1 MAQSLN
7 ANLKKPC
14 IVRTLHNTLF
24 FHRGLFKGRSHP
36 KSPCIYLLLFNN
48 LVYKSGFQNIAIG
61 NYEGNDVLCI
71 AKKLTKPVPLA
82 SVFGALKC
90 TTKGEI
96 KPIFLS
102 PKLHLSRAKSLD
114 DYFSKKQ
121 QQAHTRKTKYAFV
134 PEVHQRRFADTFT
147 GYIVAAILG
156 KVIFPITLSCYN
168 NKLPG
173 WRLKMKATFSKS
185 APPSFSR
192 GMQLMASSR
201 NLILVSSCSLR
212 RSLFCFQP
220 LLQEQSRLFS
230 LREFLFFLDNP
241 KII

>member
-1 MAQSLN
+1 MEPIVRGVGLAQSLN

-14 IVRTLHNTLF
+14 IVIALHNTLF

-90 TTKGEI
+90 TTKWDI
-96 KPIFLS
+96 KPIFSS
-102 PKLHLSRAKSLD
+102 PRLHLIRPKSLD

-121 QQAHTRKTKYAFV
+121 YQGDAWKTKCAFV
-134 PEVHQRRFADTFT
+134 SEIYQAGFADTLT
-147 GYIVAAILG
+147 GYIVAITLG

-168 NKLPG
+168 NKLSGLPF
-173 WRLKMKATFSKS
+173 T
-185 APPSFSR
+185 
-192 GMQLMASSR
+192 SSPR
-201 NLILVSSCSLR
+201 AIAVIFFTGILI
-212 RSLFCFQP
+212 
-220 LLQEQSRLFS
+220 
-230 LREFLFFLDNP
+230 FFLHNP
-241 KII
+241 KTI